1 MLLKRF
7 MINLNNQK
15 IFYDPYPHALF
26 MDVFNEKFYKDLCN
40 EFPENEN
47 FDKFD
52 LDKQNLLKQKKFV
65 LNDKNRSFKSILR
78 KSKSLNLLYNHL
90 VSQKFKIEIMRLL
103 EEKNILFPNH
113 EKNESFFLKIRKK
126 IKNIKNFGFEL
137 SMISSDGGFI
147 KPHTDGPDKL
157 ISFVIPIVE
166 DDNFSKIENSG
177 TKILIPIDEQ
187 YKYNY
192 VNKTVPFEATQTVR
206 EIPFSKNQIFLFLK
220 THNSLHSV
228 GPMKQ
233 INSKNLM
240 RKSINFF
247 IYKN

>member
-1 MLLKRF
+1 

-26 MDVFNEKFYKDLCN
+26 TDVFDDKFYKDLCS

-52 LDKQNLLKQKKFV
+52 IDKQNLVKQKKFV
-65 LNDKNRSFKSILR
+65 LNDKNRSFKNILNKR
-78 KSKSLNLLYNHL
+78 KNLNLLYNYL
-90 VSQKFKIEIMRLL
+90 ISQKFKIEIMRSL
-103 EEKNILFPNH
+103 EKKNIFFPPH
-113 EKNESFFLKIRKK
+113 EKNESFFLKIKKK

-157 ISFVIPIVE
+157 ISFVIPIVD
-166 DDNFSKIENSG
+166 DDNFLKIENSG
-177 TKILIPIDEQ
+177 TKILIPTDEKF
-187 YKYNY
+187 KYNY
-192 VNKTVPFEATQTVR
+192 INKTVPFEVTETVR

-228 GPMKQ
+228 GPMKM
-233 INSKNLM
+233 IDEKVKM

>member
-1 MLLKRF
+1 MLLKRH

-26 MDVFNEKFYKDLCN
+26 MDVFDEKFYKDLCH

-47 FDKFD
+47 FDNFD

-65 LNDKNRSFKSILR
+65 LNDKNRSFKNILR
-78 KSKSLNLLYNHL
+78 KSNSLNLLYNYL
-90 VSQKFKIEIMRLL
+90 VSQKFKFEIMRLL
-103 EEKNILFPNH
+103 EEKNILFPSH
-113 EKNESFFLKIRKK
+113 EKNESFFSKIRKK

-166 DDNFSKIENSG
+166 DDNFLKIKNSG
-177 TKILIPIDEQ
+177 TKILIP
-187 YKYNY
+187 
-192 VNKTVPFEATQTVR
+192 
-206 EIPFSKNQIFLFLK
+206 
-220 THNSLHSV
+220 
-228 GPMKQ
+228 
-233 INSKNLM
+233 
-240 RKSINFF
+240 NFF
-247 IYKN
+247 IFKNS